1 MDAHAGDAHG
11 GTVGEALADAPLDW
25 LAADPV
31 AERIDLGRGSWVDV
45 VRGFVPESMQ
55 VHDDLVAS
63 VAWKQGRV
71 FRYERWIDEPRLGGW
86 QAGANRHPALAQ
98 ASAWIEDR
106 YRVSFDGV
114 ALARYRHE
122 ADSVGFHRDRE
133 MRWLEDTVIGVLT
146 LGAARPF
153 LLRPIGERRS
163 AHDDDMVFGNG
174 VDGAGATFD
183 LAPAG
188 GDLIVMGGR
197 CQADWL
203 HAVPKVRGGAAVG
216 DRISAQYRWTS
227 RLGRPDI
234 QPGYRAPRFYSR

>member
-1 MDAHAGDAHG
+1 M
-11 GTVGEALADAPLDW
+11 
-25 LAADPV
+25 
-31 AERIDLGRGSWVDV
+31 DV
-45 VRGFVPESMQ
+45 VRGFVPESSR
-55 VHDDLVAS
+55 VHGDLLES
-63 VAWKQGRV
+63 VQWKGGRV

-86 QAGANRHPALAQ
+86 QAGADRHPALVQ
-98 ASAWIEDR
+98 ASTWIEDR
-106 YRVSFDGV
+106 YRVTFDGV

-133 MRWLEDTVIGVLT
+133 MRWLEDTVIGVLS

-153 LLRPIGERRS
+153 LMRPIGERRS
-163 AHDDDMVFGNG
+163 ALNDDMVPD
-174 VDGAGATFD
+174 DGRSID
-183 LAPAG
+183 LHPAG

-203 HAVPKVRGGAAVG
+203 HAVPKVHGGVAVG